1 MYAAD
6 IFGVSLNSSAGKK
19 KYFHVSLHS
28 FPFLPPAPIIV
39 TEYSHVS
46 LPLSPVTD
54 IKKEKLHH
62 CGSFEHIA
70 RVGIAQHREDN
81 ILEGALRMISPRN
94 YLVNGKA
101 LTGNSDRIFF
111 PIYAMCIERIDFS

>member
-1 MYAAD
+1 MSHSTP
-6 IFGVSLNSSAGKK
+6 FPSS
-19 KYFHVSLHS
+19 
-28 FPFLPPAPIIV
+28 PAPIIV
-39 TEYSHVS
+39 TKYSHVS